1 MKSAMSKV
9 SRQLVRLAGA
19 ALVVTASA
27 VAATGVSAADSIL
40 DRAIAEGKVRI
51 GVMLNLPPFG
61 MRTLSGEPEGFD
73 VDVANLVGEK
83 LGVEV
88 EIVDTTSVDRIP
100 NLRSGKVDLIVGT
113 FTGTAERAK
122 VVSFSDSYV
131 TALVAATAVRS
142 DSGFETAEQIEDKR
156 IAVTKGTTQD
166 LLVTEHFPNAEI
178 MRFDT
183 EAAALFAVK
192 QGQVDAFISD
202 GNVLNYQAKMDPDF
216 KVIVDPKFA
225 NIIEHQRL
233 GVPRGD
239 QEWLNWVNM
248 FVYELNNS
256 GTSYELYRKWF
267 GADMPAPLMPQY

>member
-1 MKSAMSKV
+1 MHSVTSHMGGRFA
-9 SRQLVRLAGA
+9 RLAGA
-19 ALVVTASA
+19 ALVAAATAFAAPGASA
-27 VAATGVSAADSIL
+27 AESIL
-40 DRAIAEGKVRI
+40 DRAIADGKVRI

-61 MRTLSGEPEGFD
+61 MKTLSGEPEGFD
-73 VDVANLVGEK
+73 VDVAKLVGEK

-122 VVSFSDSYV
+122 VVSFSNSYV

-142 DSGFETAEQIEDKR
+142 DSGIDTTAQIEDKR

-166 LLVTEHFPNAEI
+166 LLVTEHFPKAEI

>member
-1 MKSAMSKV
+1 MYNSISKS
-9 SRQLVRLAGA
+9 SRRLARLA
-19 ALVVTASA
+19 STALI
-27 VAATGVSAADSIL
+27 VAATAFAATGANGQESIL
-40 DRAIAEGKVRI
+40 DRAISEGKVRI

-61 MRTLSGEPEGFD
+61 MKTLSGEPEGFD

-131 TALVAATAVRS
+131 TALVAATAVRA
-142 DSGFETAEQIEDKR
+142 DSGIDTAEQIEDKR

-216 KVIVDPKFA
+216 KVIIDPKFE
-225 NIIEHQRL
+225 NLIEHQRL

-256 GTSYELYRKWF
+256 GTSYELYNKWF
-267 GADMPAPLMPQY
+267 GAEMPAPLMPQY